1 MSLRALI
8 GVALLLLGTFTLPSL
23 ANAQAAYTVEV
34 AVADRSP
41 AEQEAAYRIAMRQVL
56 LDNSGDKTLLN
67 RTDVRNALADAKT
80 YVVQFSYR
88 APSQGEVIPAT
99 MAVTDLV
106 RTSGEATHI
115 MKVRFDRNRIT
126 EVIKGRPQGRPQSS
140 ASASSQAV
148 QFQSALVWMVIRDN
162 GRDLLMGGGNGTK
175 VMQRSREIAGGKGVV
190 LSFPAGDAADVA
202 ALGGEPYTLTPDV
215 VLPASLRYVAPAI
228 ITADI
233 RRKQPVGWI
242 GDWQRLADD
251 QIATE
256 SFEANTLD
264 ELLSLGLTWM
274 APQQSSNAVASAI
287 ASPSTPL
294 ASESTIW
301 FNGVQSTKDYA
312 QLMKTMSDIGG
323 VRSVY
328 AKELR
333 EQGIVIAIQPRIAL
347 GQVRARLAQMSR
359 LRETAAPVFN
369 DRSRLSV
376 DAAYELA
383 R

>member
-8 GVALLLLGTFTLPSL
+8 GLALLLLGPFTLPSL

-41 AEQEAAYRIAMRQVL
+41 AEQEAANRIAMRQVL
-56 LDNSGDKTLLN
+56 LDNAGDKTLLN

-88 APSQGEVIPAT
+88 APLQGEVIPAT

-115 MKVRFDRNRIT
+115 MKVRFDRDRIT

-162 GRDLLMGGGNGTK
+162 GTDLLMSGGNGTK

-190 LSFPAGDAADVA
+190 LSFPAGDATDVA

-233 RRKQPVGWI
+233 RRKQPVGWM
-242 GDWQRLADD
+242 GDWQRLVDD
-251 QIATE
+251 QVATE

-264 ELLSLGLTWM
+264 ELLSLGLSWM
-274 APQQSSNAVASAI
+274 APQQSSDVVASAI
-287 ASPSTPL
+287 ASPSAPL

-301 FNGVQSTKDYA
+301 FNGVQSTQDYA

-333 EQGIVIAIQPRIAL
+333 EQGIVIAIQPSIAL

-376 DAAYELA
+376 DAAYEFA

>member
-1 MSLRALI
+1 
-8 GVALLLLGTFTLPSL
+8 
-23 ANAQAAYTVEV
+23 
-34 AVADRSP
+34 
-41 AEQEAAYRIAMRQVL
+41 
-56 LDNSGDKTLLN
+56 
-67 RTDVRNALADAKT
+67 
-80 YVVQFSYR
+80 
-88 APSQGEVIPAT
+88 
-99 MAVTDLV
+99 
-106 RTSGEATHI
+106 

-126 EVIKGRPQGRPQSS
+126 EVIRGRPQNRAQNAGTG
-140 ASASSQAV
+140 SQAV

-162 GRDLLMGGGNGTK
+162 GRDLLMGGSNGSK

-190 LSFPAGDAADVA
+190 LSFPAGDAADVS

-233 RRKQPVGWI
+233 RRKQPVGWM
-242 GDWQRLADD
+242 GEWQRLAND
-251 QIATE
+251 QVATE

-274 APQQSSNAVASAI
+274 APQQSTNVVASTI
-287 ASPSTPL
+287 ASPSAPL

-312 QLMKTMSDIGG
+312 QLMKTVSDIGG

-347 GQVRARLAQMSR
+347 GQVRARLAQMPR

-369 DRSRLSV
+369 DRARLSV